1 MDIPLATVCRIIGAP
16 RSAIYHRRGRGEQ
29 LGVRPGPKTSVPD
42 DELTELIRHV
52 IVDCLFAGEG
62 HRKVRARLRRDHGL
76 SVGKNRVLR
85 LMRDAGLL
93 APQRARR
100 RRQPRLHDGTV
111 ITTAPN
117 ARWGTDATMAW
128 TKTDGWVWVFVLVD
142 HYSDEAWAHVAKIGN
157 SHPEVHSFSQV
168 QRAHAESFKAELAQR
183 RIFDDKG
190 LKPNTVRLRLLC
202 LRSFFDRINE
212 WGWPEAPDRPP
223 LFLTDVPAKDEPLPK
238 ALDDA
243 AAARFMRAAAAEG
256 DPRRQLVVELLART
270 GMRVGE
276 LCALRVDAMEQR
288 GGQWWL
294 RIPLGKLHTD
304 RYVPLHPRL
313 VELLTAWRKH
323 HDDAGTGLLIT
334 NDGRALNRHVVTR
347 MVRRVARAAG
357 IGHVHPHQLRHTLAT
372 QAINRGMRLEAI
384 SQLLGHR
391 TLEMTAVYAR
401 IADRTVADEYQMVS
415 ERVEAFYASEPS
427 AETVQ
432 MRRLRREHS
441 RLLGNGW
448 CTRPKEMDCS
458 FESVCEGW
466 VLRHHCGVQ
475 AHADPPAQPCSS
487 TRLTRASG
495 RLRAAPRRPRGR
507 GVVM

>member
-1 MDIPLATVCRIIGAP
+1 MSALEQAVAHEEDDAREDPWGPIVTARPQLAATAHRYLTQLSVSLRPASVTVTGIALRQFC
-16 RSAIYHRRGRGEQ
+16 
-29 LGVRPGPKTSVPD
+29 V
-42 DELTELIRHV
+42 HV
-52 IVDCLFAGEG
+52 ID
-62 HRKVRARLRRDHGL
+62 
-76 SVGKNRVLR
+76 N
-85 LMRDAGLL
+85 
-93 APQRARR
+93 
-100 RRQPRLHDGTV
+100 
-111 ITTAPN
+111 
-117 ARWGTDATMAW
+117 
-128 TKTDGWVWVFVLVD
+128 
-142 HYSDEAWAHVAKIGN
+142 
-157 SHPEVHSFSQV
+157 HPEVHCFSQV

-183 RIFDDKG
+183 RTFDDKG

-202 LRSFFDRINE
+202 LRSFFDRIIE

-243 AAARFMRAAAAEG
+243 AAARFMRAAAAEE

-276 LCALRVDAMEQR
+276 LCALRGDAMEQR

-323 HDDAGTGLLIT
+323 HDDSGTGLLVT

-415 ERVEAFYASEPS
+415 ERVEALYASEPS

-458 FESVCEGW
+458 FESLCEG
-466 VLRHHCGVQ
+466 CGFFATTVEFKPTLIRQ
-475 AHADPPAQPCSS
+475 RDHAAAHDSHE
-487 TRLTRASG
+487 
-495 RLRAAPRRPRGR
+495 RAAVFERLLDGLEE
-507 GVVM
+507 GAS

>member
-1 MDIPLATVCRIIGAP
+1 V
-16 RSAIYHRRGRGEQ
+16 SALEQ
-29 LGVRPGPKTSVPD
+29 LVAQEKGDGVEGPWGPIAVVRPQLAATAD
-42 DELTELIRHV
+42 RYLTQ
-52 IVDCLFAGEG
+52 
-62 HRKVRARLRRDHGL
+62 L
-76 SVGKNRVLR
+76 SVSLR
-85 LMRDAGLL
+85 PASVTVAGIAL
-93 APQRARR
+93 
-100 RRQPRLHDGTV
+100 RQFCIHLIET
-111 ITTAPN
+111 
-117 ARWGTDATMAW
+117 
-128 TKTDGWVWVFVLVD
+128 
-142 HYSDEAWAHVAKIGN
+142 
-157 SHPEVHSFSQV
+157 HPEVRCFSDV
-168 QRAHAESFKAELAQR
+168 KRPHAESFKAELAER

-202 LRSFFDRINE
+202 LRTFFDRIIE

-223 LFLTDVPAKDEPLPK
+223 LFLTDVPPKDEPLPR

-243 AAARFMRAAAAEG
+243 AAARFMKAAAAEE

-276 LCALRVDAMEQR
+276 LCGLQGDAVENR

-313 VELLTAWRKH
+313 VELLTAWRKQ
-323 HDDAGTGLLIT
+323 HDDGGTGLLVT

-384 SQLLGHR
+384 SQMLGHR
-391 TLEMTAVYAR
+391 SLEMTAVYAR
-401 IADRTVADEYQMVS
+401 IADRTVANEYRAVS
-415 ERVEAFYASEPS
+415 ERVEALYAAEPS
-427 AETVQ
+427 TETVPMQ
-432 MRRLRREHS
+432 RLRREHR

-458 FESVCEGW
+458 FESVCEG
-466 VLRHHCGVQ
+466 CGFFATTVEFK
-475 AHADPPAQPCSS
+475 P
-487 TRLTRASG
+487 TLTRQRDDAIAHD
-495 RLRAAPRRPRGR
+495 LPQRAAVFDELLEGLADEAS
-507 GVVM
+507 